1 MTRIEHRPCQMALT
15 PMLCHLDDLFDLP
28 RETGGTY
35 LAVKYFSFPGHFTK
49 NLFQSLYEEWKVQ
62 CDYAPEDIKVHMI
75 ISVD

>member
-1 MTRIEHRPCQMALT
+1 MRNLGEGA
-15 PMLCHLDDLFDLP
+15 

-62 CDYAPEDIKVHMI
+62 
-75 ISVD
+75 